1 MERAE
6 RKWGVASKDGRVKVW
21 IYSMDHEENK
31 PVVFSKEA
39 VHTPLNR
46 GRSEGTARSGNA
58 HAEQI

>member
-1 MERAE
+1 
-6 RKWGVASKDGRVKVW
+6 
-21 IYSMDHEENK
+21 MDHEENK